1 MADQLDGKVAL
12 VTGAAAGIG
21 RAVALAFA
29 GEGATVV
36 AADVAPSAGTVAAIE
51 QAGGHAL
58 AVMADVSQPDQ
69 VQAMVEQAVG
79 TCGRLDF
86 ACNNAGIEGEDADT
100 ANCTLENWQRVI
112 GVNLTGV
119 WLCMKYELPH
129 LVRSGGAIVNIASIA
144 ALVGF
149 TNLPAYCAS
158 KGGVLQLTKTA
169 ALEYA
174 TQGVRI
180 NAVCPGVIRTPMVE
194 RIERER
200 PEMMKAMV
208 KGHPIGRV
216 GQPEEVAAAVVWL
229 CSEAS
234 SFVTGTALVVDGG
247 YVAQ

>member
-1 MADQLDGKVAL
+1 MAERFDGKVAL

-29 GEGATVV
+29 REGATVV

-51 QAGGHAL
+51 QGGGHVL
-58 AVMADVSQPDQ
+58 AVTADVSQADE

-86 ACNNAGIEGEDADT
+86 ACNNAGVEGEDAAT
-100 ANCTLENWQRVI
+100 ADCTVENWQRVI
-112 GVNLTGV
+112 GINLTGV

-129 LVRSGGAIVNIASIA
+129 LVQSGGAIVNMASIA

-174 TQGVRI
+174 TQGVRV

-200 PEMMKAMV
+200 PETMKAMV

-216 GQPEEVAAAVVWL
+216 GQPDEVAAAVVWL
-229 CSEAS
+229 CSEAA